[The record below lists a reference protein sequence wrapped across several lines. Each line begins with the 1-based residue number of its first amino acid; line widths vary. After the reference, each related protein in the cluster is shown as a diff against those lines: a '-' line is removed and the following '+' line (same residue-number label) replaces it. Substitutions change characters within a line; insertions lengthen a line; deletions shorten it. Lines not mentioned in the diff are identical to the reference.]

1 MVQNPAYSLPFFSL
15 YYKPVSNTRARAR
28 ARVRARARFPS
39 NFGST
44 AKNRKKG

>member
-1 MVQNPAYSLPFFSL
+1 
-15 YYKPVSNTRARAR
+15 VSNTRARAR